1 MNIWCQWPDLK
12 VPQGWSLY
20 SNALDSLSQSELST
34 IDVYVPPYMSG
45 AKGSQY
51 IEKMP
56 NLKVVQLLM
65 AGFDDALGFMRDGQ
79 TLCNARSVHD
89 YSTAELA
96 ITFMLSHYRK
106 FNSLRVDQND
116 NKWNHYR
123 VGSLAEKRIGIIGAG
138 SIANTLKLLLWNFP
152 VDIELYGKSQRA
164 GVYSMA
170 ALTER
175 APKLDVL
182 VLLVPLTEETRG
194 LIGARELSSLKDGA
208 LVINVARGPVID
220 SKALIAELAK
230 ERIYAALDVTDPEPL
245 PSESPLWQMKN
256 CTITP
261 HTGGDSTAF
270 EPRARKLIFE
280 QLERISRGEELIN
293 IINWK
298 SL

>member
-1 MNIWCQWPDLK
+1 MNIWCQWPDFK
-12 VPQGWSLY
+12 VPQGWTLHSKPLET
-20 SNALDSLSQSELST
+20 LSQSELE
-34 IDVYVPPYMSG
+34 IFDVYVPPYMSG

-96 ITFMLSHYRK
+96 ITFMLSHYRN
-106 FNSLRVDQND
+106 FADLRVDQNQST
-116 NKWNHYR
+116 WNHYR

-138 SIANTLKLLLWNFP
+138 SIANTLKSLLSQFP
-152 VDIELYGKSQRA
+152 VEIELYGRSERA
-164 GVYSMA
+164 GVYSLA
-170 ALTER
+170 SLAER
-175 APKLDVL
+175 APHLDVL
-182 VLLVPLTEETRG
+182 VLLVPLTNETRG
-194 LIGARELSSLKDGA
+194 LIGAKELSSLKDGA
-208 LVINVARGPVID
+208 LLINVARGPVVD
-220 SKALIAELAK
+220 SAALIAELAR

-245 PSESPLWQMKN
+245 PSDSPLWQMKH

-280 QLERISRGEELIN
+280 QLERITRGDELIN
-293 IINWK
+293 IIDWK
-298 SL
+298 SQ

>member
-1 MNIWCQWPDLK
+1 
-12 VPQGWSLY
+12 
-20 SNALDSLSQSELST
+20 
-34 IDVYVPPYMSG
+34 
-45 AKGSQY
+45 
-51 IEKMP
+51 MP

-106 FNSLRVDQND
+106 FADLRVDQNQST
-116 NKWNHYR
+116 WNHYR

-138 SIANTLKLLLWNFP
+138 SIANTLKSLLSQFP
-152 VDIELYGKSQRA
+152 VEIELYGRSERA
-164 GVYSMA
+164 GVYSLA
-170 ALTER
+170 SLAER
-175 APKLDVL
+175 APQLDVL
-182 VLLVPLTEETRG
+182 VLLVPLTPETRG
-194 LIGARELSSLKDGA
+194 LIGAKELSSLKDGA
-208 LVINVARGPVID
+208 LLINVARGPVVD
-220 SKALIAELAK
+220 SAALIAELAR

-245 PSESPLWQMKN
+245 PSDSPLWQMKN

-280 QLERISRGEELIN
+280 QLERISRGDELIN
-293 IINWK
+293 IIDWK
-298 SL
+298 SQ

>member
-1 MNIWCQWPDLK
+1 VNIWCQWPDLK
-12 VPQGWSLY
+12 VPQGWTLHSKPLET
-20 SNALDSLSQSELST
+20 LSQSELAT
-34 IDVYVPPYMSG
+34 FDVYVPPYMSG

-106 FNSLRVDQND
+106 FADLRVDQNQST
-116 NKWNHYR
+116 WNHYR

-138 SIANTLKLLLWNFP
+138 SIANTLKSLLSQFP
-152 VDIELYGKSQRA
+152 VEIELYGRSERA
-164 GVYSMA
+164 GVYSLA
-170 ALTER
+170 SLAER
-175 APKLDVL
+175 APQLDVL
-182 VLLVPLTEETRG
+182 VLLVPLTPETRG
-194 LIGARELSSLKDGA
+194 LIGAKELSSLKDGA
-208 LVINVARGPVID
+208 LLINVARGPVVD
-220 SKALIAELAK
+220 SAALIAELAR

-245 PSESPLWQMKN
+245 PSDSPLWRMKN

-280 QLERISRGEELIN
+280 QLERITRGDELIN
-293 IINWK
+293 IIDWK
-298 SL
+298 SQ